1 MNVLKPLLSAI
12 HASNQ
17 PWWVKVRTQAP
28 DCTYY
33 FGPFESKGEAKLLQA
48 GYLEDLNQ
56 EGAQN
61 IKLAVEKAQPKNLT
75 SCTFE

>member
-1 MNVLKPLLSAI
+1 MNIFQPLLSAI
-12 HASNQ
+12 RASNQ

-33 FGPFESKGEAKLLQA
+33 FGPFESRSEAKLSQT

-61 IKLAVEKAQPKNLT
+61 IRLAVEKARPENLT
-75 SCTFE
+75 SCVFE

>member
-1 MNVLKPLLSAI
+1 MNFLQPLLSAI

-17 PWWVKVRTQAP
+17 PWWVKVRTQTP

-33 FGPFESKGEAKLLQA
+33 FGPFDSKSEAKLLQA

-61 IKLAVEKAQPKNLT
+61 IKLAVEKAHPKNLT

>member
-1 MNVLKPLLSAI
+1 MDVLKPLLSVI
-12 HASNQ
+12 LRLKQ
-17 PWWVKVRTQAP
+17 PWWIKVCTQGP

-33 FGPFESKGEAKLLQA
+33 FGPFESKSEAKLLQA
-48 GYLEDLNQ
+48 GYLEDLMQ

-61 IKLAVEKAQPKNLT
+61 IKLAVEKAHPKNLT

>member
-1 MNVLKPLLSAI
+1 MNVLKPLLSI
-12 HASNQ
+12 IRTSNQ
-17 PWWVKVRTQAP
+17 PWWVKVRTQGP

-33 FGPFESKGEAKLLQA
+33 FGPFESKSEAKLLQA
-48 GYLEDLNQ
+48 GYLEDLMQ

-61 IKLAVEKAQPKNLT
+61 IKLAVERARPKNLT